1 MHVGKFMPDSK
12 SLENELSAVNT
23 AATALCEG
31 LSAVQLAW
39 RPHPAKWS
47 IAENLLHLST
57 TTEVFL
63 PAVDHAILES
73 RRKNLLDEGP
83 FRLGFYGRILVW
95 YVEPPPA
102 IRLPA
107 PKALQPLFSGSPE
120 RALENFLALQ
130 SAMMQRLADAAG
142 LNLVGLRFPSPLAS
156 YIRMNLLEFFSVF
169 NGHSRR
175 HLWQAT
181 NVRRELQTA
190 SIAAS
195 TSTSQL

>member
-1 MHVGKFMPDSK
+1 MPDSK
-12 SLENELSAVNT
+12 TLENELSAVNT

-31 LSAVQLAW
+31 LSADQLAW

-73 RRKNLLDEGP
+73 RRKNLLDDGP
-83 FRLGFYGRILVW
+83 FRLGFYGRVLVW
-95 YVEPPPA
+95 YVEPSPA

-107 PKALQPLFSGSPE
+107 PKTLRPLFSGSPE

-181 NVRRELQTA
+181 NVRREF

-195 TSTSQL
+195 TSQL